1 MSLLKKLFF
10 GILLLLVI
18 AIGGVFIFVSTFD
31 ANQYKEQIT
40 SAVKKQTGR
49 DLSIQGDLKL
59 SVYPDIAIDLGK
71 TTFANA
77 SGFSEQMFAT
87 IESGKISV
95 KLLPLLKKELKVDRI
110 HLNSLK
116 LNLHRKADGS
126 TNWDDLIQSKSVET
140 ETKTESAITKTI
152 QETINN
158 LSIAGIVAKNTEIH
172 WKDDQAKQDITLTSF
187 NLETGVIQQDKP
199 LPVDLSFILKQKNP
213 AMTAAIEGST
223 IVSLKSDQ
231 SFSLANLK
239 IKSKITGSQIP
250 NGALDIDLAGNVNG
264 STAVITV
271 PDLSVQTKLTGDL
284 IPEGVVKTNVNGKVR
299 FDLKTQQLSI
309 GQLKIDSSASGKRL
323 AGGNLQALITG
334 DSTLNL
340 KNMKLVIPNLAI
352 NAKLTGG
359 HIKGGTATANISG
372 DTQFDIDKQFL
383 TISKLKLDSTA
394 NGDILKNG
402 KANAQVTG
410 DIQVNLK
417 HSQIKSPRI
426 TINSHVEGGLIP
438 GGKLTQQAQGNM
450 DLNWAKNQGGVN
462 LSNLLV
468 NVAGLELKGSQVKLQ
483 PLAAK
488 PAVSG
493 QFQTNTFNL
502 KKVLKTLGVDLPPT
516 NNPKAFSKVQAQF
529 ALTADTDTAD
539 LRNLKLT
546 LDASKLTGNVSVKS
560 FAAPNIQTQLT
571 IDKINVDDYLAPVSE
586 SKPKGKTAS
595 SDNQPLL
602 PLDALRKLDM
612 DGRFKI
618 GSMVLNKLSLSNINA
633 HVKAKKGLIIIDPAN
648 ANLYKGTYKGRIT
661 LDATKTPPTMKMHH
675 ELVDLRS
682 EGLLFDLF
690 ADKYI
695 SGSTK
700 LVTDLNSR
708 GNTIEALLKNLNGNT
723 SVSFK
728 NGSIRDSSL
737 AEKVSLA
744 VRAFEKKEIKDGK
757 SIVKFTGLSGD
768 WKTTN
773 GVFTTKNLSLLSPY
787 FNVLGAGT
795 ADIANQKLDITLQI
809 GPKPK
814 KGEKNLVAPIRIH
827 GPFDNL
833 KYSLDMKAMLKAL
846 AQADIDKAKKQVQ
859 EKLKQAEKTAK
870 AKLVAE
876 KLKAE
881 QRIKLQLKTKEE
893 ELKKKL
899 SAKVGDDLA
908 AKLKQK
914 LKLKDNATDSS
925 DPSTDTADA
934 PKSVE
939 DELKDKL
946 KNKLK
951 NLF

>member
-18 AIGGVFIFVSTFD
+18 TIGGIFIFASTFD
-31 ANQYKEQIT
+31 ANQYKEQII

-49 DLSIQGDLKL
+49 DLSIAGDLKL

-71 TTFANA
+71 ASFANA
-77 SGFSEQMFAT
+77 PGFSEQKFAV

-110 HLNSLK
+110 HLDSLK

-126 TNWDDLIQSKSVET
+126 TNWDDLIQSESKPA
-140 ETKTESAITKTI
+140 ETKAESAITKSI

-187 NLETGVIQQDKP
+187 NLETGTIKQGKP
-199 LPVDLSFILKQKNP
+199 LPVDLSVILKQKNP
-213 AMTAAIEGST
+213 AMTAAIEGSS
-223 IVSLKSDQ
+223 IVSLNSDQ

-250 NGALDIDLAGNVNG
+250 NGALDIDLAGSVSG
-264 STAVITV
+264 STTVITV
-271 PDLSVQTKLTGDL
+271 PDLSVQTNLVGDL
-284 IPEGVVKTNVNGKVR
+284 IPDGAVKTNLNGKVR

-309 GQLKIDSSASGKRL
+309 GQLKIDSSVNGKPL
-323 AGGNLQALITG
+323 AGGNLQALIAG

-340 KNMKLVIPNLAI
+340 KTMKLAIPNLAI
-352 NAKLTGG
+352 NAKLAGG
-359 HIKGGTATANISG
+359 HVKGGTATANISG
-372 DTQFDIDKQFL
+372 NTQFDIAKQFL

-402 KANAQVTG
+402 KANTQVTG

-417 HSQIKSPRI
+417 HSQIKSPHI

-450 DLNWAKNQGGVN
+450 DLNWANNEGAIN
-462 LSNLLV
+462 LSSLLV
-468 NVAGLELKGSQVKLQ
+468 SIAGLELKGSQVKLQ
-483 PLAAK
+483 PLATK

-502 KKVLKTLGVDLPPT
+502 KKVLKTLGIDLPVT
-516 NNPKAFSKVQAQF
+516 NNPKALSKMQAQF
-529 ALTADTDTAD
+529 ALTADTNTAD
-539 LRNLKLT
+539 LKNLQLN
-546 LDASKLTGNVSVKS
+546 LDASKVTGNLLVKN
-560 FAAPNIQTQLT
+560 FATPSINTQLT
-571 IDKINVDDYLAPVSE
+571 IDKINADDYLAPTSE
-586 SKPKGKTAS
+586 GKTSKKQTAS
-595 SDNQPLL
+595 TDKQGLF
-602 PLDALRKLDM
+602 PLDVLRKLDM

-633 HVKAKKGLIIIDPAN
+633 HMKAKKGLIIIDPAN

-661 LDATKTPPTMKMHH
+661 LDATKTTPTMKMHH
-675 ELVDLRS
+675 ELVNLRS

-690 ADKYI
+690 ADRYI

-700 LVTDLNSR
+700 LVTDLSSR
-708 GNTIEALLKNLNGNT
+708 GNTIEALLKNLNGDT
-723 SVSFK
+723 SIAFK
-728 NGSIRDSSL
+728 DGSIRDSSL

-744 VRAFEKKEIKDGK
+744 VQAFEKKEIEDGK
-757 SIVKFTGLSGD
+757 SVVKFTGLSGD

-773 GVFTTKNLSLLSPY
+773 GVFATKNLSLLSPY
-787 FNVLGAGT
+787 FDVLGAGT

-809 GPKPK
+809 GPKSK
-814 KGEKNLVAPIRIH
+814 KGEKGLAAPIRIY
-827 GPFDNL
+827 GSFDDL

-870 AKLVAE
+870 AKLAAE

-881 QRIKLQLKTKEE
+881 QRIKLQLKAKEE

-899 SAKVGDDLA
+899 SAKVGNDIAD
-908 AKLKQK
+908 KLKQK
-914 LKLKDNATDSS
+914 LKGNVTGSTDSS
-925 DPSTDTADA
+925 TADT

-939 DELKDKL
+939 DEVKDKL

-951 NLF
+951 SLF